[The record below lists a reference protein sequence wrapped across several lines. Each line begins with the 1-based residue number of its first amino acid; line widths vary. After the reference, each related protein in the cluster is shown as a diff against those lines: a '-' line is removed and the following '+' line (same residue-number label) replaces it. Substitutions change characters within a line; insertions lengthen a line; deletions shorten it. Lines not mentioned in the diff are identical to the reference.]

1 MCDVL
6 NKNRDVFLHD
16 LHEQSLEVLDFGA
29 GGEDFDGVDVG
40 VFVDDAAGNAVVLGV
55 HEAECARLV
64 VDVCILDLQGREIMR
79 KHTMHGIAMDV
90 KPLAPG
96 LYHVVVSDGKQ
107 VDVKRFKK

>member
-1 MCDVL
+1 
-6 NKNRDVFLHD
+6 
-16 LHEQSLEVLDFGA
+16 
-29 GGEDFDGVDVG
+29 
-40 VFVDDAAGNAVVLGV
+40 
-55 HEAECARLV
+55 
-64 VDVCILDLQGREIMR
+64 MR